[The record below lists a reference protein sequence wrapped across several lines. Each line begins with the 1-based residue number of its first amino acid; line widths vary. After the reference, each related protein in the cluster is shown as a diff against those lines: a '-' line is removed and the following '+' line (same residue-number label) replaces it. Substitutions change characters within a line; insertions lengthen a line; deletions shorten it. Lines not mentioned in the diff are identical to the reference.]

1 MFENHPLIQPIPHD
15 YNTVVPHIYTVK
27 ICGMDNRESIKK
39 KMLSKG
45 IQVGYHYQ
53 PNHWLSF
60 YQDDQ
65 QDSLPGTD
73 AVFPELLS
81 LPLHPEIA
89 KVDVEYIASVLI
101 NILTE

>member
-1 MFENHPLIQPIPHD
+1 MI
-15 YNTVVPHIYTVK
+15 K
-27 ICGMDNRESIKK
+27 NRDKLQEK
-39 KMLSKG
+39 LSDRG
-45 IQVGYHYQ
+45 IQTGLHYQ

-60 YQDDQ
+60 YQDAQ
-65 QDSLPGTD
+65 QAPLPVTD
-73 AVFPELLS
+73 AVFPELLT